1 MTAVLRRGARG
12 NLIEFLTRGYT
23 GLLGGLNV
31 VAAIFIFILM
41 LLVSADVVG
50 RYVFNRP
57 LYGTFEI
64 AESLLVFIVF
74 LGFAYTQHEKG
85 NIRVQVLANRLPLR
99 VRSLLDV
106 VAHALGLAIFALI
119 TYEAGRH
126 AIEAWR
132 IGEESVGMVRIPLW
146 PSRFAVPVGS
156 FFLAIQFTIDA
167 WSDLK
172 RFVRG

>member
-12 NLIEFLTRGYT
+12 NLFEFLSRGYT
-23 GLLGGLNV
+23 GLLGWLNII
-31 VAAIFIFILM
+31 AAIFIFILM
-41 LLVSADVVG
+41 LIVCADVVG
-50 RYVFNRP
+50 RYVFSRP
-57 LYGTFEI
+57 LWGTFEI

-74 LGFAYTQHEKG
+74 LGFAYTQQQKG
-85 NIRVQVLANRLPLR
+85 NIRVQILVGRLPPR
-99 VRSLLDV
+99 VRPLLDF

-146 PSRFAVPVGS
+146 PSRFAVPVGG
-156 FFLAIQFTIDA
+156 FFLALQFAIDA
-167 WSDLK
+167 WSDLR
-172 RFVRG
+172 RFLRG

>member
-12 NLIEFLTRGYT
+12 NLSEFLTRGYT
-23 GLLGGLNV
+23 GLLGWLNV
-31 VAAIFIFILM
+31 VSAIFIFILM

-50 RYVFNRP
+50 RYVFSRP

-85 NIRVQVLANRLPLR
+85 NIRVQIVANRMPLR
-99 VRSLLDV
+99 VRPLLDF
-106 VAHALGLAIFALI
+106 VAHALGFAIFLLI

-126 AIEAWR
+126 AIGAWR
-132 IGEESVGMVRIPLW
+132 IGEESAGMVRIPLW
-146 PSRFAVPVGS
+146 PSRFAVPVGG
-156 FFLAIQFTIDA
+156 FFLAVQFSIDA

-172 RFVRG
+172 RFLRG